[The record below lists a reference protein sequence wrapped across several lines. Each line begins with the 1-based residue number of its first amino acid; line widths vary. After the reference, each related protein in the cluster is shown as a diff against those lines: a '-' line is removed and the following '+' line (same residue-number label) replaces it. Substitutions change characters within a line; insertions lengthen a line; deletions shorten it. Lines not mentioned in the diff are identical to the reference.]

1 MQSHADAD
9 SAYPRRWGTTFPG
22 PPFYFQTELIVGYF
36 LKLSRNLPSTVS
48 SMDELPDLA
57 NKNIGCPCDI
67 QDTLIIYLKFDR
79 VACILSGNLIRGPLV
94 GHLRTT

>member
-1 MQSHADAD
+1 MLIQTLATQEDGGPLS
-9 SAYPRRWGTTFPG
+9 PG
-22 PPFYFQTELIVGYF
+22 LPFYFQTELIVGYF
-36 LKLSRNLPSTVS
+36 LKLSRNLPSTVP

-57 NKNIGCPCDI
+57 SKNIGRPCNI

-79 VACILSGNLIRGPLV
+79 VACILSGNPVHGPLV